1 MGAANCMPIPN
12 PMIGTIHPAVYRQEP
27 GLMRWVTATPRAH
40 GALRYRCPV
49 SKSYVLVTDDAELA
63 ALARPE
69 AHLRCPAC
77 GDVHLLTRPY
87 DPKAIVAE
95 AVEP

>member
-1 MGAANCMPIPN
+1 
-12 PMIGTIHPAVYRQEP
+12 
-27 GLMRWVTATPRAH
+27 MRWVTATPRAH

-49 SKSYVLVTDDAELA
+49 SNSYVLVTDDAELA

-77 GDVHLLTRPY
+77 GDVHLLTHALRSEGDYRRSGRAVARSRRLPAL
-87 DPKAIVAE
+87 PPRAAIGGRGGI
-95 AVEP
+95 PLTPR